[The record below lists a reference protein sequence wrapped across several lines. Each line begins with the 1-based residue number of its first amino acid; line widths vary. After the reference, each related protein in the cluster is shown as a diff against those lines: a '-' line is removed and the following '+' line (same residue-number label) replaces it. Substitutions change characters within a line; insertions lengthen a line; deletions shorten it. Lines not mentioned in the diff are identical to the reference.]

1 MNRIK
6 YVAARWLATTVTSL
20 RSPDLSQVG
29 TRVLMFHDINT
40 DDSSSDLYSLPL
52 SRFDSGLRAI
62 AQWAAEHTRS
72 FVQFSSV
79 PRPGIAV
86 TFDDGYKSTLTHAAP
101 IFAALNIPFHI
112 FLTQSYVAG
121 VDERFLRPT
130 DIRELCSIPGVS
142 FGVHGVSHQRL
153 TNLHP
158 DQVRVEIQQSRDWLE
173 QLIGKPVTSLSYP
186 HGEFNSTV
194 STIVEECGVLS
205 AACSRIGTFTN
216 VKEALQIP
224 RIDIWAQDR
233 QHVFL
238 QKTLGAW
245 DRLLP

>member
-6 YVAARWLATTVTSL
+6 YVAARWLATTVSRL
-20 RSPDLSQVG
+20 QSPDLSQVG

-40 DDSSSDLYSLPL
+40 DDSSYDMYSLPL
-52 SRFDSGLRAI
+52 SRFDSGLRVI
-62 AQWAAEHTRS
+62 AQWAVEHSRS
-72 FVQFSSV
+72 FVEFSAV

-86 TFDDGYKSTLTHAAP
+86 TFDDGYKSTLTLAAP
-101 IFAALNIPFHI
+101 IFASLNIPFHI
-112 FLTQSYVAG
+112 FLTQSYVEG
-121 VDERFLRPT
+121 VDKRFLRPT
-130 DIRELCSIPGVS
+130 DIRELCSIPGIS

-153 TNLHP
+153 TNLNP

-173 QLIGKPVTSLSYP
+173 QLVGKPVTSLSYP

-194 STIVEECGVLS
+194 SNLAGECGVLS
-205 AACSRIGTFTN
+205 AACSRVGTFTN

-224 RIDIWAQDR
+224 RIDIWAHDQ